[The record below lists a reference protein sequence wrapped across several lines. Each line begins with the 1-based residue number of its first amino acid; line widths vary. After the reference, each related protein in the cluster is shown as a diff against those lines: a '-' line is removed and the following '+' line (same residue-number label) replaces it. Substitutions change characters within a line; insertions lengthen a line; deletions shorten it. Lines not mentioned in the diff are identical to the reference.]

1 MAQWA
6 CKSTKT
12 LRSIDREFSM
22 RRRRRSI
29 LVKGLGCR
37 NRNQTLQVFKSSNF
51 PSTVRRYDGFQ
62 YVAYP
67 TNMNGGTWNASS
79 LESDSVFSSKALSRF
94 NDFRFRQFLST
105 CSHVVISLTR
115 HHLTRLQR
123 IQPRAQA
130 PAYLLELTVPT
141 NGRSIESVWLKTFGI
156 VRFKK
161 QTNK

>member
-1 MAQWA
+1 MW
-6 CKSTKT
+6 
-12 LRSIDREFSM
+12 
-22 RRRRRSI
+22 RRRRSI
-29 LVKGLGCR
+29 LVKGLECR
-37 NRNQTLQVFKSSNF
+37 NRNQPLQVFISSTC
-51 PSTVRRYDGFQ
+51 PGTVRQ
-62 YVAYP
+62 YEGCQYQMLVFYLC
-67 TNMNGGTWNASS
+67 NLNGGTWNAGP
-79 LESDSVFSSKALSRF
+79 LESDLVFYSSALTRF
-94 NDFRFRQFLST
+94 INFRRLQFLST

-141 NGRSIESVWLKTFGI
+141 NGRSIESVRLKTFGI